1 MVDPEDTQDAPDGTE
16 PEEEGSGPERARPTT
31 DDLQRQLEEVRREA
45 AAFREEAVRGQEWRQ
60 LAQQV
65 VQQSVRAVEQPE
77 PEPDIEVDPAVRE
90 YLDRKLQAYIGE
102 IGQVYSR
109 DRQQDLSY
117 RVQLE
122 RERAATRLVGF
133 NDLAPEIEQT
143 MMNLPPEV
151 RATPG
156 AYEEAYYL
164 TLGRKAAEMLRGG
177 GQRPVGV
184 ATSTRSPGDPGRGVG
199 LSDEER
205 AFIQRKLRGVSFDE
219 DDRSF
224 FSKSEF
230 SIEDFNAHA
239 AKRAKGGRKR

>member
-1 MVDPEDTQDAPDGTE
+1 MVDPEDTQDALDGTE
-16 PEEEGSGPERARPTT
+16 PEEEGSGPERVRPTT

-45 AAFREEAVRGQEWRQ
+45 AAFREEAARGQEWRQ

-65 VQQSVRAVEQPE
+65 VQQSVRPVEQPE
-77 PEPDIEVDPAVRE
+77 PEPEIDVDPAVRQ
-90 YLDRKLQAYIGE
+90 YLDRKLQAYMGE

-117 RVQLE
+117 RAQLE
-122 RERAATRLVGF
+122 RERAAT
-133 NDLAPEIEQT
+133 
-143 MMNLPPEV
+143 

-184 ATSTRSPGDPGRGVG
+184 ATSTRSGGGGGPASQ
-199 LSDEER
+199 LSAEER
-205 AFIQRKLRGVSFDE
+205 AFIQKTFKGAVDEGDLDLLSRG
-219 DDRSF
+219 
-224 FSKSEF
+224 EF
-230 SIEDFNAHA
+230 TIEDFNAHA

>member
-1 MVDPEDTQDAPDGTE
+1 MVDPEDTQDALDGTE
-16 PEEEGSGPERARPTT
+16 PEEEGSGPERVRPTT

-45 AAFREEAVRGQEWRQ
+45 AVFREEAARGQEWRQ

-65 VQQSVRAVEQPE
+65 VQQSVRPVEQPE
-77 PEPDIEVDPAVRE
+77 PEPEIDVDPAVRQ
-90 YLDRKLQAYIGE
+90 YLDRKLQAYMGE

-117 RVQLE
+117 RAQLE

-143 MMNLPPEV
+143 MANLPPEI

-184 ATSTRSPGDPGRGVG
+184 ATSTRSGGGGGPASQ
-199 LSDEER
+199 LSAEER
-205 AFIQRKLRGVSFDE
+205 AFIQKTFKGAVDEGDLDLLSRG
-219 DDRSF
+219 
-224 FSKSEF
+224 EF
-230 SIEDFNAHA
+230 TIEDFNAHA